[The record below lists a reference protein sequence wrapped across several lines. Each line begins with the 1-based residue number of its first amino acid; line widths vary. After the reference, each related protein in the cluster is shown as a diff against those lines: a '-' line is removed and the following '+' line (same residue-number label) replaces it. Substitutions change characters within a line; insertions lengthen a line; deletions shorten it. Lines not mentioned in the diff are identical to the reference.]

1 MAAARTPI
9 EAAVALAS
17 LSTIGPRRFTAVVR
31 AFGFVGAWERVGRR
45 ALLSTPEVAKV
56 LGAKAG
62 EVQDQWAREWRAIA
76 PGELLDA
83 HHRAGVAV
91 TIFGDDCYPSALAAD
106 VEPPM
111 VLFSLGEL
119 DAIRGR
125 RVAIVGT
132 RRCTRG
138 GRLTALEMARGHA
151 GEGVSVVSGLALG
164 IDGAA
169 HEGVLAA
176 TGGAPPIGVVG
187 TGLDVVYPRR
197 HHQLWETVA
206 ARGVL
211 LSEVPIG
218 GGALPWRFP
227 ARNRIIAALSEVVVV
242 VESHATGGAL
252 HTVDE
257 ALRRDHTVLV
267 VPGSVRSAASVGTNT
282 LLHDGLGPA
291 RDARDVLV
299 ALGSGVGEASAAGS
313 EDEPASTTP
322 ATPLPGLGQDRVDPA
337 DAAVLAHLGGEP
349 VSIDHLAAA
358 TGLELGDLA
367 VRLIRLEQQGAVS
380 RSGSWIE
387 GARR

>member
-1 MAAARTPI
+1 M
-9 EAAVALAS
+9 VQS
-17 LSTIGPRRFTAVVR
+17 
-31 AFGFVGAWERVGRR
+31 FGFIGAWERVGRR
-45 ALLSTPEVAKV
+45 ALLGTPEIAKV

-62 EVQDQWAREWRAIA
+62 EVQEQWAREWQATT

-83 HHRAGVAV
+83 HRRAGVAV
-91 TIFGDDCYPSALAAD
+91 TILGEDRYPSALAAD
-106 VEPPM
+106 IEPPM

-138 GRLTALEMARGHA
+138 GRLTALEMARELA
-151 GEGVSVVSGLALG
+151 GVGVSVVSGLALG

-176 TGGAPPIGVVG
+176 TEGAPPIGVVG

-197 HHQLWETVA
+197 HHRLWETVA

-257 ALRRDHTVLV
+257 ALRRDHTVLA
-267 VPGSVRSAASVGTNT
+267 VPGSVRSGASVGTNA
-282 LLHDGLGPA
+282 LLHEGVGPA

-299 ALGSGVGEASAAGS
+299 ALGSGGGQASPAVSEEVAVR

-322 ATPLPGLGQDRVDPA
+322 AMPLPGIDPDPA

-358 TGLELGDLA
+358 TGLDLGDLA
-367 VRLIRLEQQGAVS
+367 VRLIRLEQQGAII